1 MNDSSTSTSKIGSSI
16 KESVPLV
23 KVRKCKIY
31 ALRHALCAWRIVE
44 AGHIRGFGK
53 IPAQKLQLPELIV
66 KDFSFA
72 KIPQPTYVLDV
83 QSLRIHFW
91 LNSCL
96 GAPCP
101 FQREKFRVDF
111 SRADDSLLSENNTI
125 FVLTGVDSLIQN

>member
-44 AGHIRGFGK
+44 AGPIRGFGK

-66 KDFSFA
+66 RDFSFA
-72 KIPQPTYVLDV
+72 KIPQPADVLDV
-83 QSLRIHFW
+83 QSLLMHFW
-91 LNSCL
+91 LNSCFL
-96 GAPCP
+96 PTS
-101 FQREKFRVDF
+101 F
-111 SRADDSLLSENNTI
+111 SVFPNGFKTTPQSASRDI
-125 FVLTGVDSLIQN
+125 LTGLSSPRMVK